1 MENIVAQVSIGRK
14 PENFERSSVKS
25 IQSIFGTEP
34 YKALPILK
42 NAVNGI
48 LRQSVINVEMTKRI
62 ARIG

>member
-1 MENIVAQVSIGRK
+1 MENIVAQVFIWRK

-34 YKALPILK
+34 HKALSILK